1 MLLLVS
7 TGMRISELVH
17 LEINDINHSVSNVR
31 VIGKGNK
38 ERLIPLD
45 QETFHYVYSYMQ
57 NERSFFDKKNS
68 LGFL

>member
-38 ERLIPLD
+38 ERLIPL
-45 QETFHYVYSYMQ
+45 
-57 NERSFFDKKNS
+57 RSGDIS
-68 LGFL
+68 LCL